1 MKIFDAASM
10 LNGKV
15 YLGTNTTFTD
25 INGGNTDISDL
36 CEPLVLGDQNTL
48 VCSFATE
55 QEAKDGTLEII
66 AYDEAGNEAVLAY
79 TSYTIDKTP
88 PVFSALSMFRDPIQY
103 MASYKLSFRLNDAGV
118 DGGV

>member
-15 YLGTNTTFTD
+15 YLGTNATFTD

-48 VCSFATE
+48 VCSFSTE